1 MSTSSSVERSACSD
15 QAGIFK
21 SGDFGGV
28 WRVVHG
34 VVRMD
39 RESGPL
45 RLPVQLA
52 LPGDLVGVEALCDLP
67 YQFSA
72 SAFTPCR
79 LERVFVR
86 DETHRQALLRQALL
100 QQQRRSQ
107 DMANLRTGSVAQR
120 MGHLLGLLGLPW
132 KGLQLESAG
141 ASDAVRNALPSLL
154 ELSEVVDAKR
164 ETVCR
169 VLAQLLPPRSR
180 KGRPQSAASREG
192 ISAGNL
198 RLGGWTVAN
207 VPFVS
212 AA

>member
-1 MSTSSSVERSACSD
+1 MNTSSMVEWNACEE

-28 WRVVHG
+28 WRVLDG

-52 LPGDLVGVEALCDLP
+52 LPGDLVGVEALCDMP

-79 LERVFVR
+79 LERVVVR
-86 DETHRQALLRQALL
+86 DEAHRQALLRQALL
-100 QQQRRSQ
+100 QQQSRSQ
-107 DMANLRTGSVAQR
+107 DMVNLRTGSVAQR

-132 KGLQLESAG
+132 QGLKQESVG

-154 ELSEVVDAKR
+154 ELSEMVDAKR

-169 VLAQLLPPRSR
+169 ALARLLPPRTRRGASS
-180 KGRPQSAASREG
+180 PQLRIAA
-192 ISAGNL
+192 
-198 RLGGWTVAN
+198 
-207 VPFVS
+207 
-212 AA
+212 

>member
-1 MSTSSSVERSACSD
+1 MNTSLMVEWNACEE

-28 WRVVHG
+28 WRVLDG

-52 LPGDLVGVEALCDLP
+52 LPGDLVGVEALCDMP

-79 LERVFVR
+79 LERVVVR
-86 DETHRQALLRQALL
+86 DEAHCQALLRQALL
-100 QQQRRSQ
+100 QQQSRSQ
-107 DMANLRTGSVAQR
+107 DMVNLRTGSVAQR

-132 KGLQLESAG
+132 QGLKQESVG

-154 ELSEVVDAKR
+154 ELSEMVDAKR

-169 VLAQLLPPRSR
+169 ALAQLLPPRTR
-180 KGRPQSAASREG
+180 RGAASPQ
-192 ISAGNL
+192 L
-198 RLGGWTVAN
+198 RI
-207 VPFVS
+207 

>member
-1 MSTSSSVERSACSD
+1 MNTSLMVEWNACEE

-28 WRVVHG
+28 WRVLDG

-52 LPGDLVGVEALCDLP
+52 LPGDLVGVEALCDMP

-79 LERVFVR
+79 LERVVVR
-86 DETHRQALLRQALL
+86 DEAYRQALLRQALL
-100 QQQRRSQ
+100 QQQSRSQ
-107 DMANLRTGSVAQR
+107 DMVNLRTGSVAQR

-132 KGLQLESAG
+132 QGLKQESVG

-154 ELSEVVDAKR
+154 ELSEMVDAKR

-169 VLAQLLPPRSR
+169 ALARLLPPRTR
-180 KGRPQSAASREG
+180 RGAASPQ
-192 ISAGNL
+192 L
-198 RLGGWTVAN
+198 RI
-207 VPFVS
+207 

>member
-1 MSTSSSVERSACSD
+1 MNTSLMVEWNACEE

-28 WRVVHG
+28 WRVLDG

-52 LPGDLVGVEALCDLP
+52 LPGDLVGVEALCDMP

-79 LERVFVR
+79 LERVVVQ
-86 DETHRQALLRQALL
+86 DEAHRQALLRQALL
-100 QQQRRSQ
+100 QQQSRSQ
-107 DMANLRTGSVAQR
+107 DMVNLRTGSVAQR

-132 KGLQLESAG
+132 QGLKQESVG

-154 ELSEVVDAKR
+154 ELSEMVDAKR

-169 VLAQLLPPRSR
+169 ALAQLLPPRTR
-180 KGRPQSAASREG
+180 RGAASPQ
-192 ISAGNL
+192 L
-198 RLGGWTVAN
+198 RI
-207 VPFVS
+207 